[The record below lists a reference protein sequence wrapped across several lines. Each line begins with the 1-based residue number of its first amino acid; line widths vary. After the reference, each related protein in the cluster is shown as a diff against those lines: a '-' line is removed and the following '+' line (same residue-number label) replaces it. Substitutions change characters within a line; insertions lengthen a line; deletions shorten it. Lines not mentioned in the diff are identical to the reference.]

1 MPVRTQ
7 RGVRA
12 AGVAWGQWVI
22 VVGLSMVVG
31 ALTMQ
36 LLSAPAAAAAA
47 GAAGEGKV
55 FAIAGQV
62 SADSYGVY
70 LVDLE
75 KGTMCLYEYVA
86 RDRRLWLR
94 AARTFQADV
103 QLDSYN
109 TMPLPKEVSKMV
121 AEARRLKDV
130 AGDEKP

>member
-1 MPVRTQ
+1 M
-7 RGVRA
+7 
-12 AGVAWGQWVI
+12 I

>member
-1 MPVRTQ
+1 MPEMTQ
-7 RGVRA
+7 ARVRA
-12 AGVAWGQWVI
+12 AGGTWGRWAI
-22 VVGLSMVVG
+22 VVGLSMAVG
-31 ALTMQ
+31 ALAME
-36 LLSAPAAAAAA
+36 LLSAPAAGAAA
-47 GAAGEGKV
+47 GAAGGGKV

-130 AGDEKP
+130 AGEKKP

>member
-1 MPVRTQ
+1 MLWVGGARPWLLL
-7 RGVRA
+7 RGP
-12 AGVAWGQWVI
+12 AGGP
-22 VVGLSMVVG
+22 GG
-31 ALTMQ
+31 G
-36 LLSAPAAAAAA
+36 AA
-47 GAAGEGKV
+47 GAAGGGKV
-55 FAIAGQV
+55 FGIAGQV

-109 TMPLPKEVSKMV
+109 TMPPPKEVSKMV

-130 AGDEKP
+130 AGEEKP